1 MAATQCRGHY
11 ICTKRPKCNIV
22 LTFPSAAI
30 HWTARLNK
38 FVFADPAGLMNL
50 MLEPALKAQ
59 VMRSRVFW
67 SAFLRRDK

>member
-1 MAATQCRGHY
+1 
-11 ICTKRPKCNIV
+11 
-22 LTFPSAAI
+22 
-30 HWTARLNK
+30 LNK